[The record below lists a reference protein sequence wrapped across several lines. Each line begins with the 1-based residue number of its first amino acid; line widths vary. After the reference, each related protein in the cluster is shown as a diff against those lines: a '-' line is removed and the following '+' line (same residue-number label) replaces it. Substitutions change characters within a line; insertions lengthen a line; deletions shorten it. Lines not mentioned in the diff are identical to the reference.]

1 MSPAFAALIWWV
13 VPALGLIGALGYVLW
28 VSKFQSKFESETSR
42 SVNNFQKFQ
51 SSFTS
56 ATAVIESKENLTES
70 STAPSTAPSDAP
82 STAPFSQPLDRGEV
96 KPGAPADKP
105 DASGQNFTTPT
116 RN

>member
-56 ATAVIESKENLTES
+56 ATAVIDSKENLTES
-70 STAPSTAPSDAP
+70 STG
-82 STAPFSQPLDRGEV
+82 PFSQPLDRAEV
-96 KPGAPADKP
+96 KPDTSADKP
-105 DASGQNFTTPT
+105 DASGQNFTTPAQK
-116 RN
+116 

>member
-70 STAPSTAPSDAP
+70 STGPSDAP
-82 STAPFSQPLDRGEV
+82 FTAPFTAPFSQPLDRGEV

>member
-13 VPALGLIGALGYVLW
+13 VPALGLIGALGHVLW

-56 ATAVIESKENLTES
+56 ATAVIDSKENLTGPSTGPSTGS
-70 STAPSTAPSDAP
+70 STGPSS
-82 STAPFSQPLDRGEV
+82 APFSQPLDRAEV
-96 KPGAPADKP
+96 KPDTSLEKP
-105 DASGQNFTTPT
+105 DASGQNFTTPAQK
-116 RN
+116 

>member
-56 ATAVIESKENLTES
+56 ATAVIESKENLTE
-70 STAPSTAPSDAP
+70 PSTAPF
-82 STAPFSQPLDRGEV
+82 TAPFSQPLDRGEV

>member
-56 ATAVIESKENLTES
+56 ATAVIDSKENLTEL
-70 STAPSTAPSDAP
+70 STAPSYHHGYRATLPANSLRDTHARSD
-82 STAPFSQPLDRGEV
+82 
-96 KPGAPADKP
+96 
-105 DASGQNFTTPT
+105 N
-116 RN
+116 

>member
-82 STAPFSQPLDRGEV
+82 FTAPFSQPLDRGEV

>member
-42 SVNNFQKFQ
+42 SVSNFQKFQ

-70 STAPSTAPSDAP
+70 SSGPSDAP
-82 STAPFSQPLDRGEV
+82 FTAPFSQPLDRGEV

>member
-1 MSPAFAALIWWV
+1 MSAAFAALIWWV

-56 ATAVIESKENLTES
+56 AAAVIDSKENLIEPSAVPS
-70 STAPSTAPSDAP
+70 SSLP
-82 STAPFSQPLDRGEV
+82 TAPFSQPRDRAEV
-96 KPGAPADKP
+96 KPDTSPDKP
-105 DASGQNFTTPT
+105 DTSRPHFTTPAQ
-116 RN
+116 N

>member
-70 STAPSTAPSDAP
+70 STAPSTAPF
-82 STAPFSQPLDRGEV
+82 TAPFSQPLDRGEV

>member
-70 STAPSTAPSDAP
+70 STGPSTAPSTAPF
-82 STAPFSQPLDRGEV
+82 TAPFSQPLDRGEV
-96 KPGAPADKP
+96 KPGAPANKP

>member
-56 ATAVIESKENLTES
+56 AAAVIDSKENLTG
-70 STAPSTAPSDAP
+70 P
-82 STAPFSQPLDRGEV
+82 STAPFSQPLDRAEV
-96 KPGAPADKP
+96 KPNTSLEKP
-105 DASGQNFTTPT
+105 DASGQNFTTPAQK
-116 RN
+116 

>member
-70 STAPSTAPSDAP
+70 STAPSDAP
-82 STAPFSQPLDRGEV
+82 FTAPFSQPLDRGEV

>member
-56 ATAVIESKENLTES
+56 ATAVIDSKENLTES
-70 STAPSTAPSDAP
+70 STG
-82 STAPFSQPLDRGEV
+82 PFSQPLDRGEV

-105 DASGQNFTTPT
+105 DASGQNFTTPAQK
-116 RN
+116 

>member
-1 MSPAFAALIWWV
+1 M
-13 VPALGLIGALGYVLW
+13 
-28 VSKFQSKFESETSR
+28 
-42 SVNNFQKFQ
+42 
-51 SSFTS
+51 
-56 ATAVIESKENLTES
+56 IESKENLTES

>member
-56 ATAVIESKENLTES
+56 ATAVIDSKENLTES
-70 STAPSTAPSDAP
+70 SSGPSTAPS
-82 STAPFSQPLDRGEV
+82 TGPFSQPLDRAEV

-105 DASGQNFTTPT
+105 DVSGQNFTTPAQK
-116 RN
+116 

>member
-56 ATAVIESKENLTES
+56 ATAVIESKENLNES
-70 STAPSTAPSDAP
+70 STGP

-96 KPGAPADKP
+96 KPGAPGDKP